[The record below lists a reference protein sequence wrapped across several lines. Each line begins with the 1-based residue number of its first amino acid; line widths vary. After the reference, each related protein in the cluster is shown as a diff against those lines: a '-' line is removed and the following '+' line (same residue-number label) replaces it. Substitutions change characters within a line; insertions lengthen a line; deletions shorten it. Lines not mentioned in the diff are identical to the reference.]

1 MPKISVVIPVYNVE
15 DYLAK
20 CVESVLAQDFQDYE
34 VILVNDGS
42 TDGSLKIAQEYER
55 NHDKVRLISQQNK
68 GLGGARNTGIENACG
83 EYICFFDSDD
93 YIAPNTLSVISK
105 TIDEENSDI
114 IVFDIEY
121 VDEDGHTLSIQKVF
135 PGDGCTFRLSEKK
148 DFLFASPS
156 ACNKVFRTCL
166 FAESGVRFPSRVWF
180 EDIRTT
186 LKLYPYA
193 DKITYIPQAFY
204 KYLQR
209 SDSIMHSSN
218 LDRNSEIMDALD
230 DVLSYYK
237 EHGLYDQYRAELDF
251 AVISNVFVLASFR
264 VFRQDSKHPLL
275 EQFHQFLM
283 ERAPE
288 YRSNPYVQVRLKK
301 KEIIIYKL
309 LLKRSY
315 VLLALL
321 IHIQDLLRNLKRGG
335 NN

>member
-20 CVESVLAQDFQDYE
+20 CVDSVLAQDFQDYE

-55 NHDKVRLISQQNK
+55 GHEKVRLISQENK

-93 YIAPNTLSVISK
+93 YIAPNTLSVISE
-105 TIDEENSDI
+105 TIDQENSDI

-121 VDEDGHTLSIQKVF
+121 VDENGNPLSIQKVF

-156 ACNKVFRTCL
+156 ACNKVFRTRL
-166 FAESGVRFPSRVWF
+166 FTESGVRFPSRVWF

-186 LKLYPYA
+186 LKLYPRA
-193 DKITYIPQAFY
+193 DKITYIPQPFY

-209 SDSIMHSSN
+209 SGSIMHSSN

-230 DVLSYYK
+230 DDLAYYK
-237 EHGLYDQYRAELDF
+237 EHGLYDQYRPELDF

-264 VFRQDSKHPLL
+264 VFRQDPKHPLV
-275 EQFHQFLM
+275 EQFHRFLI
-283 ERAPE
+283 EKAPE
-288 YRSNPYVQVRLKK
+288 YRSNPYVQSRLKK
-301 KEIIIYKL
+301 KEVVIYKL
-309 LLKRSY
+309 LLKRRY
-315 VLLALL
+315 GLLKLL

-335 NN
+335 NS